1 MVTKK
6 EFFTYMSSIYNED
19 CQDEELY
26 KVFKSIVRLDDKKQ
40 LKELKELILMN
51 KQERLLYRYSL
62 AANGKEL
69 TPLQV
74 DQYISMIE
82 LAVEHLES

>member
-6 EFFTYMSSIYNED
+6 EFFSYMSAMYNED
-19 CQDEELY
+19 YKDEELY
-26 KVFKSIVRLDDKKQ
+26 KAFKSIIKLDNKSQ
-40 LKELKELILMN
+40 IKELRDLTKMDT
-51 KQERLLYRYSL
+51 KERLLYRYSL
-62 AANGKEL
+62 AANGKEF

-82 LAVEHLES
+82 LALENLEY

>member
-6 EFFTYMSSIYNED
+6 EFFTYMSSIYEEG
-19 CQDEELY
+19 CQDDELY
-26 KVFKSIVRLDDKKQ
+26 KAFKAIIRLDNSKQ
-40 LKELKELILMN
+40 LKELKELTLMN
-51 KQERLLYRYSL
+51 KKERLLYRYSL

>member
-6 EFFTYMSSIYNED
+6 EFFSYMSAMYNED
-19 CQDEELY
+19 YKDEELY
-26 KVFKSIVRLDDKKQ
+26 KAFKSIVKLDNKSQ
-40 LKELKELILMN
+40 IKELRDLTKMDT
-51 KQERLLYRYSL
+51 KERLLYRYSL
-62 AANGKEL
+62 AANGKEF

-82 LAVEHLES
+82 LALENLEY

>member
-6 EFFTYMSSIYNED
+6 EFFSYMSAMYNED
-19 CQDEELY
+19 YKDEELY
-26 KVFKSIVRLDDKKQ
+26 KAFKSIIKLDNKSQ
-40 LKELKELILMN
+40 IKELRDLTKMDT
-51 KQERLLYRYSL
+51 KERLLYRYSL

-82 LAVEHLES
+82 LALENLEY

>member
-6 EFFTYMSSIYNED
+6 EFFSYMSAMYNED
-19 CQDEELY
+19 YQDEELY
-26 KVFKSIVRLDDKKQ
+26 QAFKTIVKLNNKSQ
-40 LKELKELILMN
+40 IKELKDLTTMD
-51 KQERLLYRYSL
+51 KADRLLYRYSL
-62 AANGKEL
+62 ASNGKEL

-82 LAVEHLES
+82 LALENLEY